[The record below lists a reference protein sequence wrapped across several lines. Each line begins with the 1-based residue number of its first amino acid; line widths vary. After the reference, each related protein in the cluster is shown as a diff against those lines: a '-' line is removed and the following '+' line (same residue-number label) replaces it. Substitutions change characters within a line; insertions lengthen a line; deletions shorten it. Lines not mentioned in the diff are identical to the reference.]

1 MRKNL
6 LKYIN
11 VKECA
16 AEAEFFYHGPSFILP
31 NVACS
36 CRYYLTRSNQVDYS
50 FDAASVKFFLFFF
63 LVAATVMT
71 TETSIYAA
79 TQLS

>member
-16 AEAEFFYHGPSFILP
+16 AEAEFLDPGPSFILP
-31 NVACS
+31 NVAC
-36 CRYYLTRSNQVDYS
+36 RYYLTKRNAQFS
-50 FDAASVKFFLFFF
+50 
-63 LVAATVMT
+63 
-71 TETSIYAA
+71 
-79 TQLS
+79 